1 MSLTTQWTQIRE
13 LSGTDQAV
21 AWQAFVDR
29 YRAFVETTLHRLIWS
44 ADRAAEASDEFWA
57 YLYQSNLLTRLQEP
71 VRFRAF
77 LSGVLRNYSRDWRRR
92 NAAPG
97 RTTGSAAELAAE
109 PALPEAEERRLW
121 GNQLLHLAMQRLER
135 TQPRWA
141 TALRRFYGLAD
152 QPMAPASARVG
163 AWDLARELGLSGNPL
178 NALHQLLFRARRGL
192 RECLTEEVR
201 QTVGTRPELREEL
214 AFVFEGLGASVP
226 GLVEEDP
233 T

>member
-13 LSGTDQAV
+13 LSGADQAV
-21 AWQAFVDR
+21 AWHAFVDR
-29 YRAFVETTLHRLIWS
+29 YRAFVETTLRRLIWS

-57 YLYQSNLLTRLQEP
+57 YLYQSEVLTHLQAP

-77 LSGVLRNYSRDWRRR
+77 LSGVLRNYSLDWRRR
-92 NAAPG
+92 NTSPEHA
-97 RTTGSAAELAAE
+97 TGSVDELAAA
-109 PALPEAEERRLW
+109 PALPEAEEHRLW
-121 GNQLLHLAMQRLER
+121 GCQLLHLAMQRLER

-141 TALRRFYGLAD
+141 TVLRRFYGLAD

-163 AWDLARELGLSGNPL
+163 AWDLATELGLSGSPL

-214 AFVFEGLGASVP
+214 ALVFASLGASVP